1 MTDTPVAAKD
11 VTDTPVF
18 ANALERTLSKRS
30 ALYDADGDGKLS
42 PIEEICKKYDTDGDG
57 TFSIQEVK
65 EIVRDMDS
73 AKNQAKNMGRLA
85 AAVAIVAICLCGAL
99 LGLMFAANEASK
111 EGHVKGAVSV
121 DLNGNPVESK
131 SLQSFGSLL
140 TFPEMSA
147 SMLNQLDFVSFSV
160 VDDTGEA
167 IDMRFRV
174 SAWTRKQTS
183 KDTTLVTQ
191 DGAKITIQG
200 NGASASVTYD
210 LVTYAVTVPDGQRR
224 RLLATEK
231 YSEPKLFNSMGE
243 LEKHYTSLESEE
255 HRRLFGFGGMM
266 TSGSF
271 CLMSSGF

>member
-1 MTDTPVAAKD
+1 MASTIQ
-11 VTDTPVF
+11 
-18 ANALERTLSKRS
+18 ANSVERTLEDDANFIMQRTLSKRS

-42 PIEEICKKYDTDGDG
+42 AVEEMMKKYDTDGDG

-65 EIVRDMDS
+65 EIVRDMET
-73 AKNQAKNMGRLA
+73 AKKSAKNMGRLA
-85 AAVAIVAICLCGAL
+85 AAVAIVGICLCGAL

-121 DLNGNPVESK
+121 DLQGNAVETK
-131 SLQSFGSLL
+131 PLQSFGSLL
-140 TFPEMSA
+140 SFPEMDA
-147 SMLNQLDFVSFSV
+147 AMLNQLDFISFSV

-174 SAWTRKQTS
+174 SAWTKKQTS

-200 NGASASVTYD
+200 NGASASLTYD
-210 LVTYAVTVPDGQRR
+210 MVTYAVTVPESQRR
-224 RLLATEK
+224 RMLATEK
-231 YSEPKLFNSMGE
+231 DSEPKLFSSMGD
-243 LEKHYTSLESEE
+243 LENHYMGDEE

-271 CLMSSGF
+271 MMMSSGF